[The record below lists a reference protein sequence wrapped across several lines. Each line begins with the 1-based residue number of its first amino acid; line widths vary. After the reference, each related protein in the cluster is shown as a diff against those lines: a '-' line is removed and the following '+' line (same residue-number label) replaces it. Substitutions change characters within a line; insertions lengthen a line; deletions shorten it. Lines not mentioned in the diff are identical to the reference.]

1 MINMNMNAKT
11 ILEKIFGLEC
21 SFIPRDTSKKY
32 IDTNKSDLYK
42 VTCTGYVQKKDMDD
56 GTLKNFAEV
65 IVVNK

>member
-32 IDTNKSDLYK
+32 IDKNKLYLNNFDFS
-42 VTCTGYVQKKDMDD
+42 GYIQKKELEDVS
-56 GTLKNFAEV
+56 LKNFAEV
-65 IVVNK
+65 VVVDK